1 MGGPVAALRRPIDNK
16 DGQYAGIVS
25 ETDLHRD
32 LVASLLS
39 HIAGSCVV
47 THVAGRSEFRDPYP
61 IGRHEPD
68 VIAEADGM
76 LIVGEAKIGPDLDED
91 RAVEQIADF
100 STAGGPNGEKA
111 TFWLCVPE
119 QWREVALDAI
129 AAHGDPHYRTD
140 VLGVM
145 LPS

>member
-1 MGGPVAALRRPIDNK
+1 M
-16 DGQYAGIVS
+16 S

-47 THVAGRSEFRDPYP
+47 THVAGRAEFPDPYP

-68 VIAEADGM
+68 VIAEAGGV
-76 LIVGEAKIGPDLDED
+76 LIIGEAKTGSDLDED
-91 RAVEQIADF
+91 RAAEQIADF
-100 STAGGPNGEKA
+100 SAAASPNGEKA

-119 QWREVALDAI
+119 QSREVALDAI
-129 AAHGDPHYRTD
+129 AAYGDPHYRTD
-140 VLGVM
+140 VLGVI
-145 LPS
+145 LPGPSAS

>member
-1 MGGPVAALRRPIDNK
+1 
-16 DGQYAGIVS
+16 VS

-32 LVASLLS
+32 LVALLLS
-39 HIAGSCVV
+39 HISGSCVI
-47 THVAGRSEFRDPYP
+47 THVAGRSEFPDPYA

-68 VIAEADGM
+68 VIAEANGV
-76 LIVGEAKIGPDLDED
+76 IIIGEAKIGPDLEEA
-91 RAVEQIADF
+91 RAAEQIADF
-100 STAGGPNGEKA
+100 SAARGQNGEKA

-119 QWREVALDAI
+119 DWRSTALDSI

-140 VLGVM
+140 VLGVV

>member
-1 MGGPVAALRRPIDNK
+1 
-16 DGQYAGIVS
+16 VS

-47 THVAGRSEFRDPYP
+47 THVAGRPEFPDPYA

-68 VIAEADGM
+68 VIAEANGV
-76 LIVGEAKIGPDLDED
+76 LIVGEAKIGPDLED
-91 RAVEQIADF
+91 ARAAEQIADF
-100 STAGGPNGEKA
+100 SAAGGPNGEKA

-119 QWREVALDAI
+119 EWRAAALDAI
-129 AAHGDPHYRTD
+129 AVHGDPHYRTD
-140 VLGVM
+140 VLGVV
-145 LPS
+145 LPR